1 MCTDWPTPYSGAPG
15 VRHVL
20 TINFLLGASIWGL
33 LSAVMIN
40 LTTHWRSIGAHAAIG
55 IVTTSSFALG
65 VALMSRNRNFTRD
78 FGAAPSGRILGI
90 EQTDLFAIVA
100 VSMVA
105 GAALFAAFKHLLFT
119 TFEPEVVRSCGVPTG

>member
-1 MCTDWPTPYSGAPG
+1 MCTDWPTPYSEAPG
-15 VRHVL
+15 VRDVL

-55 IVTTSSFALG
+55 IVTTSS
-65 VALMSRNRNFTRD
+65 VALMSRNRNLTRD
-78 FGAAPSGRILGI
+78 FDAAPSGSILGI

-105 GAALFAAFKHLLFT
+105 GAALFVAFKHLLFT

>member
-1 MCTDWPTPYSGAPG
+1 MCTDWPTPYSEAPG
-15 VRHVL
+15 VRDVL

-55 IVTTSSFALG
+55 SVTTSS
-65 VALMSRNRNFTRD
+65 VALLSRNRNLTRD
-78 FGAAPSGRILGI
+78 FDAAPSGSILGI

-105 GAALFAAFKHLLFT
+105 GAVLFVAFKHLLFT

>member
-1 MCTDWPTPYSGAPG
+1 MCMDWPTPYSEAPG
-15 VRHVL
+15 VRDVL

-55 IVTTSSFALG
+55 IVTTSS
-65 VALMSRNRNFTRD
+65 VALMSRNRNLTRD
-78 FGAAPSGRILGI
+78 FDAAPSGSILGI
-90 EQTDLFAIVA
+90 EQTYLFAIVA

-105 GAALFAAFKHLLFT
+105 GAALFVAFKHLLFT

>member
-1 MCTDWPTPYSGAPG
+1 MCTDWPTPYSEAPG
-15 VRHVL
+15 VRDVL

-78 FGAAPSGRILGI
+78 FDAAPSGSILGI

-105 GAALFAAFKHLLFT
+105 GAALFVAFKHLLFT

>member
-1 MCTDWPTPYSGAPG
+1 MCTDWPTPYSEAPG

-40 LTTHWRSIGAHAAIG
+40 LTTHWRSIGAHTAIG
-55 IVTTSSFALG
+55 IVTTSS

-78 FGAAPSGRILGI
+78 FDAAPSGSILGI

-100 VSMVA
+100 VSVVA
-105 GAALFAAFKHLLFT
+105 GAALFVAFKHLLFT
-119 TFEPEVVRSCGVPTG
+119 TFEPKVVRSCGVPTG